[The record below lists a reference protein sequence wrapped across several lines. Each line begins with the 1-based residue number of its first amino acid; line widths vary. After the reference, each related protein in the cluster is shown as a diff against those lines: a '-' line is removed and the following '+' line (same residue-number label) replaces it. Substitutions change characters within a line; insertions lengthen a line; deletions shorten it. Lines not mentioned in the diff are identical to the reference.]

1 MFPIKYES
9 SMKPCILEL
18 ETLYWMAEIMSVSTG
33 RFSKVLVFCSQL
45 TPSPTPITQWDQSL
59 QLEHSAIS
67 HWSQNEFSKCLG
79 ADRHIFLPFID
90 LILSCPSRPTAAC
103 LLVNGLTG
111 LHLSAILHKLCLL
124 GIPLML
130 CFVPQNQTIDC
141 VPHPESSI
149 WCSFPSKKF
158 ACSSH
163 DHSSDCYVS
172 DDYYRP
178 WHYTGNTR
186 RDLYLLN
193 NNSQMSSDFL
203 NLFIFFPDMT

>member
-59 QLEHSAIS
+59 QLEHCAIS
-67 HWSQNEFSKCLG
+67 HWSRNEFSKCLG
-79 ADRHIFLPFID
+79 ANCHIFLPFID

-103 LLVNGLTG
+103 LLVNGLTVP
-111 LHLSAILHKLCLL
+111 HFSAILQKLCLL
-124 GIPLML
+124 RIPLML
-130 CFVPQNQTIDC
+130 CFIPQNQTIDC

-149 WCSFPSKKF
+149 WCSFPSKN
-158 ACSSH
+158 SH
-163 DHSSDCYVS
+163 AIHMTATFLMITIGPGTTLEIPGVICICWIIV
-172 DDYYRP
+172 RC
-178 WHYTGNTR
+178 
-186 RDLYLLN
+186 LL
-193 NNSQMSSDFL
+193 
-203 NLFIFFPDMT
+203 IF